1 MFHRVKKKL
10 VLFRLRDHPSK
21 QKPVSQKRNPKKS
34 PPGESCP
41 NGCSLSQSLR
51 CLLFQ
56 GGDTNQCWRW
66 ALFTINN
73 PLLSQH
79 TLIAIIII
87 APNGIGS
94 MMIVVIFALL
104 SAINRE
110 CGGKV
115 NRGSAGN
122 TRLAL
127 VKYRGDQPGS
137 KSAMALEYCNCRR
150 MQRESTSTL
159 NTKQGA
165 IYLYYSCTH
174 EHTIKKG
181 QESKY

>member
-1 MFHRVKKKL
+1 MIWEPLHNHVCENVVWKETAFPAGVMFHRVKKKL
-10 VLFRLRDHPSK
+10 VLFRLGDHPSK

-34 PPGESCP
+34 LGGKSCP

-56 GGDTNQCWRW
+56 GGCDTNQCWRW

-115 NRGSAGN
+115 NRGSELQQISWQHQA
-122 TRLAL
+122 R
-127 VKYRGDQPGS
+127 P
-137 KSAMALEYCNCRR
+137 C
-150 MQRESTSTL
+150 
-159 NTKQGA
+159 
-165 IYLYYSCTH
+165 
-174 EHTIKKG
+174 
-181 QESKY
+181 